1 MKARTSIASIAGRI
15 TQNVG
20 SKGKLGGNLVLHG
33 VARGRMI
40 ESYDRYSSLFQYLHP
55 SCSIVEIL
63 GAFSTSSKE
72 II

>member
-1 MKARTSIASIAGRI
+1 
-15 TQNVG
+15 
-20 SKGKLGGNLVLHG
+20 LVLHG